1 MGRILLALATLALA
15 LGGAGTAAAHLMDHA
30 PPGGPDPGPVSTA
43 FQSGGREAQWE
54 LLASIPTGNPH
65 TDLDFFQRAGDTYAS
80 VGTLAA
86 GGNRGGQSIVKLT
99 EGGKVAPRLIAGHPS
114 ATCVSNP
121 SAALGL
127 QHDVEASPK
136 GGTLLGYPNPY
147 TAPGDAQIVID
158 ATDAEGRCHDQGALG
173 LAGAPPGGLEIVDV
187 TNPAQ
192 PKEIGLTSHI
202 GEAHTVNVDPKRP
215 HIAYAVTSDSVSLG
229 KTGDPLF
236 RQNEDPADADRFDLD
251 GFEVVDLSSCMN
263 FPAGTSIAQK
273 RERCRPEVFR
283 YRYGDVRWAL
293 GSEIKDAIYGCHELE
308 IHPDDRLT
316 CGSGA
321 ALLEFDMKGAF
332 DDRGTP
338 DDYTD
343 DKPRGTRLP
352 CRVRDSSSPGA
363 FGTGAKVTDCVDG
376 TPAGTEDLT
385 VSGWKALGSPSLDGV
400 KYLGSV
406 HHQGRAA
413 TGAPNP
419 PTTSLQDID
428 FDHEAELSQSKRLL
442 LATDERGGGVAPPGA
457 TCTPGADIA
466 IGNGGLH
473 AYRAGALRTTGP
485 GTLAESQ
492 QAYAKSSKGGKA
504 VYRATIRTQPQG
516 SICTA
521 HVFQQIPGQNRIF
534 MGWYSQGTQVV
545 DFTEH
550 ANGTVDFREAGYFI
564 PANANTWVSHIFK
577 VERNR
582 DGSFNYYGATG
593 DFNIGA
599 GGRNTID
606 VYKARLPAPPTPAGG
621 VPPGTPNYP
630 LAEESATACKS
641 SLGFGR
647 ATARPRGRGLALTF
661 TRRTRN
667 PVKVDVVRTTTG
679 RRVSG
684 ERRVARFDRR
694 SRSFRWNGRGAR
706 VRNGYYVVRFAT
718 RAANGKTD
726 FRRVALRRVKG
737 RFRSLPPFFRGRQCT
752 LVQTFK
758 LERPVF
764 GGTKRRALRIAF
776 RLNRLAR
783 VRVTVSRKG
792 KVVKRFNRRVNAAR
806 TYRLRMSAKGRRRGT
821 YRVTLRA
828 QRPRTTSTS
837 TLFSRKL

>member
-1 MGRILLALATLALA
+1 MLGAT
-15 LGGAGTAAAHLMDHA
+15 GTAAAHLMDHA
-30 PPGGPDPGPVSTA
+30 PPGGSEPAPPSPA
-43 FQSGGREAQWE
+43 FQSGGQNAEWE
-54 LLASIPTGNPH
+54 LVGTIPTGNPH
-65 TDLDFFQRAGDTYAS
+65 TDLDFFQRNGETYAS

-86 GGNRGGQSIVKLT
+86 AGNKGGQSIIKLT
-99 EGGKVAPRLIAGHPS
+99 EGGKVSPSYVTGHPS

-136 GGTLLGYPNPY
+136 GGVLLGYPNVH
-147 TAPGDAQIVID
+147 TAPGDAQVVID
-158 ATDAEGRCHDQGALG
+158 ATDAEGRCHDQGTLG
-173 LAGAPPGGLEIVDV
+173 LASAPAGGLEIVDV

-229 KTGDPLF
+229 KVGDPLF

-251 GFEVVDLSSCMN
+251 GFEVVDFSSCLN
-263 FPAGTSIAQK
+263 FPAGTTIAQK
-273 RERCRPEVFR
+273 RERCRPEVYR
-283 YRYGDVRWAL
+283 YRYQDVRWAL

-321 ALLEFDMKGAF
+321 ALLDFDMKGAF

-338 DDYTD
+338 NDFSD
-343 DKPRGTRLP
+343 DKPRGTKLP
-352 CRVRDSSSPGA
+352 CRTRDSSSLPA
-363 FGTGAKVTDCVDG
+363 FQTGAKVVDCVVG
-376 TPAGTEDLT
+376 EGGADLT

-400 KYLGSV
+400 AYRGSV

-413 TGAPNP
+413 TGEANP
-419 PTTSLQDID
+419 PTTSAEDID
-428 FDHEAELSQSKRLL
+428 FDHEAELSQSKDLI

-457 TCTPGADIA
+457 TCSPGADIA

-473 AYRAGALRTTGP
+473 AYRANALRTTGP

-492 QAYAKSSKGGKA
+492 QAYAKTSKGGKA
-504 VYRATIRTQPQG
+504 VYRATIRTQPQA

-545 DFTEH
+545 DFTEN
-550 ANGTVDFREAGYFI
+550 ADGTVDFKEAGYFI

-599 GGRNTID
+599 GGRNAID
-606 VYKARLPAPPTPAGG
+606 IYKVRLPGAPIPRGG

-630 LAEESATACKS
+630 FADESATACAS
-641 SLGFGR
+641 SLGFAR
-647 ATARPRGRGLALTF
+647 ATAKPRGRGLAFNF
-661 TRRTRN
+661 TRRARN
-667 PVKVDVVRTTTG
+667 PVKIDVFRTTTG
-679 RRVSG
+679 RRVTG

-694 SRSFRWNGRGAR
+694 ARSFRWNGRGRR
-706 VRNGYYVVRFAT
+706 VRDGYYVVRFAV

-726 FRRVALRRVKG
+726 FRRVALRRANG
-737 RFRSLPPFFRGRQCT
+737 RFRSLPAFFRGKQCT

-764 GGTKRRALRIAF
+764 GGTKRRGLGIAF
-776 RLNRLAR
+776 RLSRLAR
-783 VRVTVSRKG
+783 VTVTVTRRG
-792 KVVKRFNRRVNAAR
+792 KVVKRFKRRANANR
-806 TYRLRMSAKGRRRGT
+806 TYRLKLGAKGRRRGT

-828 QRPRTTSTS
+828 QRPGAASTS
-837 TLFSRKL
+837 TLSSRKL